1 MIDRKEGLSEV
12 DKWIDSFI
20 ALYTAPTAIA
30 TMSSVF
36 EDMGF
41 VF

>member
-1 MIDRKEGLSEV
+1 MIDRREDLSEV

-20 ALYTAPTAIA
+20 ALYMAPTAIV

-36 EDMGF
+36 GDMGF